1 MEAGPVGFLGLGT
14 MGAPMARTLVRRGVD
29 LVVWNRSPD
38 RARALAADG
47 ARVSAGVDDVL
58 AACEIVLV
66 MLANGD
72 AVDAVLGRGPRGFER
87 SLAGRTV
94 VHLGTTAP
102 AYSSALERD
111 LRAAGASYVEAPVS
125 GSRVPAERG
134 ELVGM
139 LAGEPAAVAR
149 VRPVVALLCRET
161 EVCGPVPAA
170 LTTKLVVNLF
180 LIILVTGLAEA
191 WHLAERHGLD
201 LTTLRR
207 VLDAG
212 PMASAVSAGKLAK
225 LAAGDFEVQ
234 AGLSDVLYNNA
245 LVAAVARASGT
256 PTPLLDQCHRLF
268 AEAEALGHGTDD
280 MIGVI
285 HALRSR
291 VG

>member
-1 MEAGPVGFLGLGT
+1 MPVGFVGLGT
-14 MGAPMARTLVRRGVD
+14 MGTPMARTLLREGVD
-29 LVVWNRSPD
+29 LVVWNRSAE
-38 RARALAADG
+38 RARALRAAG
-47 ARVSAGVDDVL
+47 ARVATDVDEVL
-58 AACEIVLV
+58 AACDPVLM

-72 AVDAVLGRGPRGFER
+72 AVDAVLGRRAASGGFGSAVR
-87 SLAGRTV
+87 GRTI
-94 VHLGTTAP
+94 VHLGTTSP
-102 AYSSALERD
+102 AYSCGLARD

-139 LAGEPAAVAR
+139 VAGEAEAVTR
-149 VRPVVALLCRET
+149 VRPVVGLMCRET
-161 EVCGPVPAA
+161 HDCGPVPRA
-170 LTTKLVVNLF
+170 LTTKLAVNLF
-180 LIILVTGLAEA
+180 LITLVTGLAEA

-201 LTTLRR
+201 LETLRR

-225 LAAGDFEVQ
+225 LSAEDFEVQ
-234 AGLSDVLYNNA
+234 AGLADVLYNNA
-245 LVAAVARASGT
+245 LVADLARTSGT

-268 AEAEALGHGTDD
+268 AEADALGHGGED

-291 VG
+291 QS

>member
-1 MEAGPVGFLGLGT
+1 VPVGFIGLGT
-14 MGAPMARTLVRRGVD
+14 MGTPMARTLLRRGTE
-29 LVVWNRSPD
+29 LVVWNRSPQ
-38 RARALAADG
+38 RALALAADG
-47 ARVSAGVDDVL
+47 ARVAAGVDEVL
-58 AACEIVLV
+58 AACDTVLV
-66 MLANGD
+66 MLAHGD
-72 AVDAVLGRGPRGFER
+72 AIDAALGRGPGGFGCAV
-87 SLAGRTV
+87 SGRTL

-102 AYSSALERD
+102 EYSRGLERD

-139 LAGEPAAVAR
+139 LAGEAEAVAR
-149 VRPVVALLCRET
+149 ARPVVGLMCLET
-161 EVCGPVPAA
+161 HVCGPVPTA

-180 LIILVTGLAEA
+180 LITLVTGLAEA
-191 WHLAERHGLD
+191 WHLAERHHLD
-201 LTTLRR
+201 PDTVRR

-225 LAAGDFEVQ
+225 LAAADFEVQ

-245 LVAAVARASGT
+245 LIAAAARASGT

-268 AEAEALGHGTDD
+268 AEAESLGHGNDD

-291 VG
+291 EA